1 MKDLLK
7 DMTPIEYVGAAII
20 GLLLSTFAV
29 SFAYFVFAAITGEA
43 NFDSASFGVA
53 DGIR

>member
-7 DMTPIEYVGAAII
+7 DMTPIEYAGAAMI

-29 SFAYFVFAAITGEA
+29 SFAYFVFAVITGDADFA
-43 NFDSASFGVA
+43 NASFGIA
-53 DGIR
+53 DGIK